1 MKIGISLPDVRFF
14 SALALVAVVV
24 VVVFDALFLS
34 LLFWL
39 CH

>member
-1 MKIGISLPDVRFF
+1 MKIAISLPDVRFF

-24 VVVFDALFLS
+24 VVFDALFLS